1 MVKQW
6 NKDEKIEILE
16 FSKQNGVRS
25 SAEKYNVM

>member
-1 MVKQW
+1 MAKQW

-25 SAEKYNVM
+25 SAKNIM